1 MIIFHVARLLFTF
14 VYTVQIIPMGISLIG
29 DHDFESVPSIKNK
42 ALRINLN
49 QNIYGTF
56 AEIGA
61 GQETVRNFFRAGG
74 ASGTIAKAMSAYDKD
89 FSDAV
94 YGIQD
99 DGRYVT
105 EARLRKMLQ
114 HEMGLIE
121 ERLSREKHPTKLFF
135 TYANTVATIDF
146 AKRYMG
152 HGWLG
157 IRFQVNPEEEFSEIV
172 LHVRFKERDA
182 RLQQNTLGIL
192 GTNLIYGAFYKH
204 DQPKKLL
211 QYLYDHIDKDKIEID
226 MINFEGPIF
235 KNVDNRLMS
244 LQLIKNGMTEAVMF
258 GPDGN
263 NILSAKILYKKN
275 VLALR
280 GSFRPVT
287 KVNMDMYETARRRF
301 LKSGTVKEEKLE
313 TLFEIT
319 LSNLR
324 ASGEIDEEDFL
335 HRAELLC
342 SLGQTVMISNFKEY
356 YRLVEYLNNYT
367 KERIGLVMGV
377 NNLVDVFDT
386 KYYTHLSGG
395 ILEAFGKLFFKD
407 LRVYLYPL
415 KDPETGELTTS
426 ENLKVHPRMKEL
438 YKFFK
443 YNGKLKDLEDY
454 DPDILHIFSRE
465 VLRMIENNEEGWK
478 EMLPE
483 GIPKLI
489 ESHNLFGCETQNEDE
504 EELHEEDA
512 PL

>member
-1 MIIFHVARLLFTF
+1 
-14 VYTVQIIPMGISLIG
+14 MGISLPG

-42 ALRINLN
+42 VLRVNLN
-49 QNIYGTF
+49 RNIYGTF

-105 EARLRKMLQ
+105 EGRLKKMLE
-114 HEMGLIE
+114 HESNLIE
-121 ERLSREKHPTKLFF
+121 ERLSREKHPEKLFF

-146 AKRYMG
+146 AKRYLG
-152 HGWLG
+152 HGWVG
-157 IRFQVNPEEEFSEIV
+157 IRFQVSPEEAYSEII

-182 RLQQNTLGIL
+182 RLQQITLGIL

-204 DQPKKLL
+204 DNPRKLL
-211 QYLYDHIDKDKIEID
+211 EYLYDHIDKDKIEID
-226 MINFEGPIF
+226 MINFSGPRF
-235 KNVDNRLMS
+235 EEVDNRLMS
-244 LQLIKNGMTEAVMF
+244 LQLLKHGMTEAVMF

-263 NILSAKILYKKN
+263 NILSARILYKKN

-287 KVNMDMYETARRRF
+287 KVNMDMFETARRRF
-301 LKSGTVKEEKLE
+301 LKSGTVKEENVE
-313 TLFEIT
+313 TIFEIT

-324 ASGEIDEEDFL
+324 ASGEIDEEDFM

-356 YRLVEYLNNYT
+356 YKLVEYFNNYT
-367 KERIGLVMGV
+367 KARIGLVMGV
-377 NNLVDVFDT
+377 NNLIEIFDT

-407 LRVYLYPL
+407 LRVYLYPML
-415 KDPETGELTTS
+415 DQETGELITS

-454 DPDILHIFSRE
+454 NPDILHIFSRE
-465 VLRMIENNEEGWK
+465 VLRMIEEGEDGWQ
-478 EMLPE
+478 EMLPP
-483 GIPKLI
+483 GIPELMEK
-489 ESHNLFGCETQNEDE
+489 ENLFGCNHQENDNKESSS
-504 EELHEEDA
+504 HVEDA